1 MSKIDVIREQIR
13 ALDDDRR
20 VALARIVSD
29 LVKADKVIDDD
40 EIDNYNAIFGP
51 DMGRQ
56 LFLNAQSYT
65 FAEALKLMAQP
76 IDQEDDTLFIRKRN
90 ADTRGK
96 RARAALESVT
106 QVANCDGVCDPS
118 EAILLTAIKYFLTE
132 NQEGKYDV
140 QSYMLED
147 FFVAKRFAI
156 FIETC
161 QTPASEEIEKNF
173 NVISQLFASVGL
185 QFVYVP
191 RLAKLY
197 ASKDL
202 KTFKN
207 MTMYFFPTITE
218 NVVEEIYRTISTMTT
233 KVFVDEYLCKK
244 MHMNLRGNKKPSFL
258 IMLGNSDVV
267 VKDAKGELSMRR
279 YADFLN
285 ISLKTDGSNVLS
297 VVDKFVADFNQ
308 FVSYTQYFSFNP
320 SNERLLYQGAYKLFF
335 NLVALPA
342 KVKTQRTLNISP
354 QNHKIFINDTSFPI
368 PLSKLAVYALV
379 LHASTL
385 GECKG
390 IPVIPNEEE
399 TLWVENLYKKIYA
412 TLKGDE
418 GADVRSPIRRLSVT
432 ISEINKELS
441 QKFKGLSGILRIGKD
456 KQHYTIQIKAED
468 ITVDRIP
475 MLDHQMWM
483 EL

>member
-1 MSKIDVIREQIR
+1 MKQIDVVKNYIR

-40 EIDNYNAIFGP
+40 EIDNYNAMFGP
-51 DMGRQ
+51 DMSRQ
-56 LFLNAQSYT
+56 LFLNAQTYT

-76 IDQEDDTLFIRKRN
+76 IDQENDSSFTKKHN
-90 ADTRGK
+90 EETRGK
-96 RARAALESVT
+96 RAKAATEAVT
-106 QVANCDGVCDPS
+106 QIANCDGVCDPS
-118 EAILLTAIKYFLTE
+118 ESILLTAIKYFLME
-132 NQEGKYDV
+132 NKGGRYDV

-147 FFVAKRFAI
+147 FFVAKRFVI
-156 FIETC
+156 FVETYP
-161 QTPASEEIEKNF
+161 TAASEVIEENF
-173 NVISQLFASVGL
+173 NIISQLFASVGL

-191 RLAKLY
+191 KLAKLY
-197 ASKDL
+197 ASKDID
-202 KTFKN
+202 TFKN

-244 MHMNLRGNKKPSFL
+244 MHMNLHGNKKPSFL

-267 VKDAKGELSMRR
+267 VKDVKGELGMRR

-285 ISLKTDGSNVLS
+285 IAINTDGSDVLS

-308 FVSYTQYFSFNP
+308 YVSYTQYFSFNP

-342 KVKTQRTLNISP
+342 KVKPQRTLNLSP
-354 QNHKIFINDTSFPI
+354 QNHKIFINDTSFSI

-390 IPVIPNEEE
+390 IPVAPNEEE
-399 TLWVENLYKKIYA
+399 ALWVENLYKKIYA

-418 GADVRSPIRRLSVT
+418 GADVKSPIKRLSVT
-432 ISEINKELS
+432 ISEINKELE
-441 QKFKGLSGILRIGKD
+441 QRFKGLSGILKIGKD
-456 KQHYTIQIKAED
+456 KQHYSIQIKAED

-475 MLDHQMWM
+475 MLEHQTWM

>member
-1 MSKIDVIREQIR
+1 MKQVDVVKNHIRT
-13 ALDDDRR
+13 LDDDRR

-40 EIDNYNAIFGP
+40 EIDSYNAMFGP
-51 DMGRQ
+51 DMSRQ

-76 IDQEDDTLFIRKRN
+76 IDQESDSPLIKRHN
-90 ADTRGK
+90 EETRGK
-96 RARAALESVT
+96 RAKAAIEAVT

-118 EAILLTAIKYFLTE
+118 EAILLAAIRYFLME
-132 NQEGKYDV
+132 NKEGQYDV

-147 FFVAKRFAI
+147 FFVAKRFVI
-156 FIETC
+156 FVETYP
-161 QTPASEEIEKNF
+161 TTASEKVEENF

-185 QFVYVP
+185 QFVYIP
-191 RLAKLY
+191 KLAKLY
-197 ASKDL
+197 ASKDID
-202 KTFKN
+202 TFKN

-218 NVVEEIYRTISTMTT
+218 NVVEEIYKTISTMTT
-233 KVFVDEYLCKK
+233 RVFVDEYLCKK

-297 VVDKFVADFNQ
+297 VVDKFVTDFNQ
-308 FVSYTQYFSFNP
+308 YVSYTQYFSFNP

-354 QNHKIFINDTSFPI
+354 QNHKIFINDTSFSI

-390 IPVIPNEEE
+390 IPVSPNGEEA
-399 TLWVENLYKKIYA
+399 LWVESLYKKIYA

-418 GADVRSPIRRLSVT
+418 GADVKSPIKRLSVT
-432 ISEINKELS
+432 ISEINKELA
-441 QKFKGLSGILRIGKD
+441 QRFKGLSGILKIGKD
-456 KQHYTIQIKAED
+456 KQHYSIQIKAED
-468 ITVDRIP
+468 ITIDRIP
-475 MLDHQMWM
+475 MLEHQTWM

>member
-1 MSKIDVIREQIR
+1 MKQIDVVKNHIR

-40 EIDNYNAIFGP
+40 EIDSYNAMFGP
-51 DMGRQ
+51 DMSRQ

-76 IDQEDDTLFIRKRN
+76 IDQDSDSLLTKRHN
-90 ADTRGK
+90 EETRGK
-96 RARAALESVT
+96 RAKAAIEAVT

-118 EAILLTAIKYFLTE
+118 EAILLTAIRYFLIE
-132 NQEGKYDV
+132 NKEGQYDV

-147 FFVAKRFAI
+147 FFVAKRFVI
-156 FIETC
+156 FVETYP
-161 QTPASEEIEKNF
+161 TTASEKVEENF

-185 QFVYVP
+185 QFVYIP
-191 RLAKLY
+191 KLAKLY
-197 ASKDL
+197 ASKDID
-202 KTFKN
+202 TFKN

-233 KVFVDEYLCKK
+233 RVFVDEYLCKK

-267 VKDAKGELSMRR
+267 VKDAKGELGMRR

-285 ISLKTDGSNVLS
+285 VSLKTDGSNVLS

-308 FVSYTQYFSFNP
+308 YVSYTQYFSFNP

-354 QNHKIFINDTSFPI
+354 QNHKIFINDTSFSI

-379 LHASTL
+379 LYASTL

-390 IPVIPNEEE
+390 IPVSPNEEE
-399 TLWVENLYKKIYA
+399 ALWVESLYKKIYA

-418 GADVRSPIRRLSVT
+418 GADVKSPIKRLSVT
-432 ISEINKELS
+432 ISEINKELA
-441 QKFKGLSGILRIGKD
+441 QRFKGLSGILKIGKD
-456 KQHYTIQIKAED
+456 KQHYSIQIKAED

-475 MLDHQMWM
+475 MLEHQTWM